1 MANDLT
7 SNPLRCDTAAT
18 VIAEADGVYVQNMQ
32 WLDDDSAAGGVIASG
47 EDLIMTINGV
57 LHEVNIQAVAAS
69 STWASTQLKGGVAW
83 EISFAKPVR
92 IYTLVIGTID
102 GGTLFIWK
110 V

>member
-7 SNPLRCDTAAT
+7 SNPLRADTAGT
-18 VIAEADGVYVQNMQ
+18 IIAEAEGVYVQNMQ
-32 WLDDDSAAGGVIASG
+32 WVDDDSAAGGVIADG

-57 LHEVNIQAVAAS
+57 LHEVNIAAVA
-69 STWASTQLKGGVAW
+69 TQINGGVAW

-92 IYTLVIGTID
+92 IYTLVVGTID